1 MSLPRGLLLAASA
14 ASGSNPTDGP
24 CCYQGLGLIRRGA
37 GQVRRC
43 FLLWL
48 KGQTYARI
56 QSPFKGVY
64 MGLGVVGDANV
75 ESFPLWG
82 DR

>member
-1 MSLPRGLLLAASA
+1 MSLPSGLLLAASA

-24 CCYQGLGLIRRGA
+24 CCYQGSGLIRRGG

-43 FLLWL
+43 FLIWF

-64 MGLGVVGDANV
+64 MELGVVGDANM